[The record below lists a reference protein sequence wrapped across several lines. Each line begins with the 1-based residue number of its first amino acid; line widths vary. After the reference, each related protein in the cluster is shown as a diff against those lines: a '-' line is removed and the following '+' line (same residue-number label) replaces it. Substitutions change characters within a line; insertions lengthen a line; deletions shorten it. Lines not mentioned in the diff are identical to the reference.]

1 MVRISKQG
9 SLSVGDFLMTAG
21 PCYLQCTDKGRIAIG
36 NNCFMNHNVSITAKE
51 NIVIGNEVNIA
62 NNVVIVDHNHVKT
75 RNGLLG
81 EDISAPVYIG
91 DRVWIG
97 KNAVLEKGFH
107 IGDGAVVG
115 GGGGVWPNKPSNGG
129 GGGGGVKKNKIFER
143 IKLLKNN
150 SKGEVDGK
158 IRIFNYCA

>member
-62 NNVVIVDHNHVKT
+62 NNVVIVDHDHVMT
-75 RNGLLG
+75 RNGVLG
-81 EDISAPVYIG
+81 ETISAPVS
-91 DRVWIG
+91 
-97 KNAVLEKGFH
+97 
-107 IGDGAVVG
+107 IGDGAVVAAGAVVCSNIPSHEVG
-115 GGGGVWPNKPSNGG
+115 GGGA
-129 GGGGGVKKNKIFER
+129 
-143 IKLLKNN
+143 
-150 SKGEVDGK
+150 SKK
-158 IRIFNYCA
+158 IRSLKE

>member
-62 NNVVIVDHNHVKT
+62 NNVVIVDHDHVMT
-75 RNGLLG
+75 RNGVLG
-81 EDISAPVYIG
+81 ETISAPVSIG

-97 KNAVLEKGFH
+97 SNAVLTKGIH
-107 IGDGAVVG
+107 IGDGAVVAAG
-115 GGGGVWPNKPSNGG
+115 AVVCSNIPSHEV
-129 GGGGGVKKNKIFER
+129 GGGGVKKNKIFER

-158 IRIFNYCA
+158 TRIFNYCA